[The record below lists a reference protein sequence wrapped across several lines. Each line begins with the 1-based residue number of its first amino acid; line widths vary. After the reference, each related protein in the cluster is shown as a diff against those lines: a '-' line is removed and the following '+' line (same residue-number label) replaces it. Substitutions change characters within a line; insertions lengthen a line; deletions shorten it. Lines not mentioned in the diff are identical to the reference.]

1 MILTPGEIL
10 DMNGGL
16 LPDSVREKLKPL
28 AEAVIN
34 GTFSG
39 VEDRLLS
46 EPKKY
51 CSMVLEGKAFVAC
64 YSQTY
69 MPDGRI
75 STDLTIV
82 SPYQ

>member
-1 MILTPGEIL
+1 
-10 DMNGGL
+10 MNGGL
-16 LPDSVREKLKPL
+16 LPDSVRERLKPL

-51 CSMVLEGKAFVAC
+51 CSMVLEGKAFVEY

-69 MPDGRI
+69 MSDGCI
-75 STDLTIV
+75 STDLTII